1 MKDRIVIRGARQHN
15 LKNLDLDL
23 PRRAVIVVT
32 GPSGSGKSSLAF
44 DTVYAEGQRRYVESM
59 STYAK
64 QFLDRMEKPD
74 VDRVEGI
81 SPAVAIEQRNPTK
94 TSRSTVGTA
103 TEVYDYLR
111 LLWARVGRT
120 YCPGDGHGACG
131 REIRP
136 DSVTSA
142 TDAVLA
148 LPAGTR
154 VMLAFPLPLSA
165 RVTHAL
171 VVENLRA
178 LGFMRVLADG
188 RELHLEELDEATDL
202 TRASELLVVVDRLRG
217 DPEERG
223 RLADSLQIAFT
234 EGEGE
239 AVVVPVD
246 GTPLRF
252 TERFRCP
259 VHPQIEFA
267 PPTPQLFSF
276 NNPYGSCPECTGFG
290 AVLSYDESLIVPN
303 PGRSLGE
310 GAIDPWSKPRYEAKR
325 KKLAD
330 FASRQGMSMDAPW
343 ERLPEDFRHALMHG
357 MRGFE
362 GAMPFLV
369 ALEEKRYK
377 QYIRVFLRQYQGA
390 RTCPTCGGAKLRQ
403 EALRVRLAGRTI
415 AEVSEMPLGS
425 LRGWMR
431 TLTANAA
438 QSVDGGTAG
447 DAIASADSV
456 EANGSADSADALRSV
471 DAVNSGDA
479 GHAIDSAGS
488 IDPAMVAATGDAD
501 APIPPALSS
510 DAGDAVS
517 PMTPAV
523 SADGEDSAYAVDEAI
538 ACPAPLT
545 TSEREIAGSILKEL
559 DARIGFLD
567 DVGLGYLTL
576 DRQTRSLSGGEA
588 QRITLANALGSKL
601 VDTLYVLDEPTIGLH
616 PADNDR
622 LLRLLVRL
630 REGGNTVI
638 VVEHDPEAMR
648 VADYLV
654 ELGPGSGELGGSLVF
669 AGTLAEMLEADT
681 LTGRF
686 LSGREEI
693 AVPERR
699 RPARGA
705 RLRIEGAREHNLV
718 GDAVDIPLGLLTA
731 VTGVSGSGKSTLVH
745 DVLYRAVER
754 ELSGGETSAK
764 RHLGEAVGAYDRL
777 TGTALLKEVVL
788 VDQSPIGRTPR
799 SNPVTYIKAYDE
811 VRRIFS
817 SLPEAKKRGLG
828 PGSFSFNVAGGRC
841 EACKGEGQ
849 VQVEMVF
856 MADVFVPCET
866 CGGARFKPDVLAV
879 TYRGR
884 NIKDVLELT
893 IDEAI
898 RFFLHEDKL
907 GQTLWHLQQVGLGYL
922 RLGQP
927 APTLSGGE
935 AQRIKIARELAMG
948 ARRGGKKLYILDEPT
963 TGLHLDDI
971 RKLLRV
977 LGDLVDAGHTVL
989 LIEHNLDV
997 IKTADWVVDLGPGAG
1012 PSGGHV
1018 VAMGTPEEVAAVP
1031 ESLTGRWLAPLLARA
1046 AAGVS

>member
-44 DTVYAEGQRRYVESM
+44 DTIYAEGQRRYVESM

-120 YCPGDGHGACG
+120 YCPGDGHGPCG

-188 RELHLEELDEATDL
+188 RELHLEELDEGTDL
-202 TRASELLVVVDRLRG
+202 TRASELLVVVDRLRV

-343 ERLPEDFRHALMHG
+343 ERLPEEFRHALMHG
-357 MRGFE
+357 TRGFE

-390 RTCPTCGGAKLRQ
+390 RTCPTCAGAKLRQ

-431 TLTANAA
+431 TLTSNGA
-438 QSVDGGTAG
+438 QPVGVQTSAG
-447 DAIASADSV
+447 ASTSADS
-456 EANGSADSADALRSV
+456 GDAQRSV
-471 DAVNSGDA
+471 DATDSGDV
-479 GHAIDSAGS
+479 GRTKDSDNPTLSTDVLPS
-488 IDPAMVAATGDAD
+488 IDAATSVAPAASAD
-501 APIPPALSS
+501 AE
-510 DAGDAVS
+510 DA
-517 PMTPAV
+517 
-523 SADGEDSAYAVDEAI
+523 AYSVDEAI
-538 ACPAPLT
+538 ACPAPLSP
-545 TSEREIAGSILKEL
+545 SEREIAGSILKEL

-648 VADYLV
+648 IADYLV

-699 RPARGA
+699 RAARGA

-1031 ESLTGRWLAPLLARA
+1031 ESLTGRWLAPLLAKA